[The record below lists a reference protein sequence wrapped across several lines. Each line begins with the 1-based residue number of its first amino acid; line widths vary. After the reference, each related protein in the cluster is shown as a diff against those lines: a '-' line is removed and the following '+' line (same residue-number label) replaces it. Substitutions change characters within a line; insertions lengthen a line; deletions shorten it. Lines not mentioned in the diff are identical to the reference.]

1 MNVISVTSSDRVKN
15 PITIF
20 FKGKGKGKEDKE
32 IVKQA
37 DSIIIF
43 SDNGWMQGPTTVYFL
58 KKNFKG
64 EEKEVLIWNSYKCHY
79 QGEDILK
86 MLEDQKLLKVI
97 IS

>member
-1 MNVISVTSSDRVKN
+1 MDESS
-15 PITIF
+15 
-20 FKGKGKGKEDKE
+20 
-32 IVKQA
+32 
-37 DSIIIF
+37 
-43 SDNGWMQGPTTVYFL
+43 TTVDFL

-86 MLEDQKLLKVI
+86 MLEDKKLLKVI